1 MPTNNKTPNLNL
13 NSWIGT
19 DKPKRQDFVDDNNI
33 LDSVIAN
40 HIADTIAHMSANEK
54 SLLNAPFIVDMLG
67 GNGNSTCTHTLPF
80 TPKLV
85 ILFLRDNLPI
95 EHNTEGNYY
104 IYNFAIATQSACGAS
119 RGATLTGNT
128 LTLEQTQNTPE
139 DGIFINLNKY
149 FGQYVYIAFK

>member
-40 HIADTIAHMSANEK
+40 HIADTIAHMSASEK

-67 GNGNSTCTHTLPF
+67 GNGSSTCTHTLAF

-85 ILFLRDNLPI
+85 IVFLRDNLPI
-95 EHNTEGNYY
+95 EYNSNENYY
-104 IYNFAIATQSACGAS
+104 VYNFAIATQSATGAS
-119 RGATLTGNT
+119 RGATLTGNI